1 MRTESRRNKI
11 HIIGSALSLHFCG
24 QLEELADLTDF
35 LFERL
40 SGQLTA
46 HIGLHDFGSCNLYLH
61 RMSSK
66 SVLSISVCS
75 SNCSIRARSLCRPT
89 LAAIAMIYS
98 GRKTFAG
105 TPSYS
110 IPAGLAD
117 RLFCESGRGQESNR
131 EVFDEEML
139 ALDAPAMCLKMRVD
153 RWNSGGESFFRRDKD

>member
-1 MRTESRRNKI
+1 
-11 HIIGSALSLHFCG
+11 
-24 QLEELADLTDF
+24 
-35 LFERL
+35 
-40 SGQLTA
+40 
-46 HIGLHDFGSCNLYLH
+46 
-61 RMSSK
+61 
-66 SVLSISVCS
+66 
-75 SNCSIRARSLCRPT
+75 
-89 LAAIAMIYS
+89 MIYS

-153 RWNSGGESFFRRDKD
+153 RWNSGGESFFRRDKDDVDVVGGERFYIVDRGQRAA